1 MDVIKTFAY
10 LLGTLLL
17 STSTIAQT
25 PANTTTRDGSSY
37 DIATNST
44 LGLHNYG
51 KATALSYDE
60 IDGSPY
66 FNDEFVQGQAYLNSG
81 TFHDSLLLRYDLAT
95 HTFNAKLE
103 DDSQIAIDSR
113 YVREFRLFTDEGE
126 ILFKRVDPKKPQ
138 VFYEILYQEKGLT
151 VYKSEEVSMV
161 KGEDLGI
168 SKSND
173 RFFSKVKYYVKKGK
187 EIERVKL
194 KKKHLWKFFS
204 PEQQAI
210 LNNHIKKN
218 NIKLKKDKDYR
229 SAFNVL
235 TNYS

>member
-1 MDVIKTFAY
+1 MLAFLIS
-10 LLGTLLL
+10 TLLL
-17 STSTIAQT
+17 FTSVIAQT

-37 DIATNST
+37 DMATNST

-66 FNDEFVQGQAYLNSG
+66 FNDEFVRGQAYLNSG
-81 TFHDSLLLRYDLAT
+81 TYHDSLLLRYDLAT
-95 HTFNAKLE
+95 HTFNAMLE
-103 DDSQIAIDSR
+103 DETQMAIDSR
-113 YVREFRLFTDEGE
+113 YVREFRLFTEDEE

-161 KGEDLGI
+161 KGEDLGVT
-168 SKSND
+168 KTND

-194 KKKHLWKFFS
+194 KKKNLLKYFNAD
-204 PEQQAI
+204 QQAI
-210 LNNHIKKN
+210 LNDHIKKN
-218 NIKLKKDKDYR
+218 KIKLKKDRDFR
-229 SAFNVL
+229 SLFKIL
-235 TNYS
+235 SSYS